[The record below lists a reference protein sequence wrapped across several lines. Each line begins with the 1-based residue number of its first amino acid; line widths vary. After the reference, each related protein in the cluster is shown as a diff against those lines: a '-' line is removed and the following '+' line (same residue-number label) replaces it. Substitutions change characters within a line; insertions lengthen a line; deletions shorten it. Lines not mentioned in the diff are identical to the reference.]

1 VVADGVKVRLQL
13 TDVESFVF
21 PPDSDGLVKVR
32 TRKGDEAGGKLTGV
46 TRLFG
51 KTESGRIVFIRLVE
65 GESYQVRS
73 IRF

>member
-1 VVADGVKVRLQL
+1 MLLKLP
-13 TDVESFVF
+13 DVESFVF
-21 PPDSDGLVKVR
+21 PSASDGLVEVR
-32 TRKGDEAGGKLTGV
+32 MRKGDEAGGKLTGV

-51 KTESGRIVFIRLVE
+51 KTVSGRIVFIRLVE